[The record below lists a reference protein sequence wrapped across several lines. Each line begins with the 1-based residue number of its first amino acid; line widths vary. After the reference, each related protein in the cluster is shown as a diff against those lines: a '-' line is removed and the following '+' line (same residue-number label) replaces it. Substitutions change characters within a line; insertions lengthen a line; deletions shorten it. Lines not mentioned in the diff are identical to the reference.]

1 MPFVPDENGK
11 LTFQYDFDSV
21 LQMPE
26 DEEETSIEPVRPP
39 REREA
44 GEDLLL
50 DDLLEPQNVK
60 TMKDFLRI
68 RSSVGKG
75 VDEYSDEEVRDM
87 YMSRMRDF
95 DTSDVGIVNESVK
108 TLWGQ
113 SEEDELITANA
124 YELYDSV
131 APLWRSGT
139 RRQAIEAVGEHLANI
154 FNPFESP
161 STYATLGVGKLVTLF
176 GGKGLA
182 QVTKNLSKTKE
193 ISISIKKA
201 EGTKCS
207 RCWKIVEKVKDNKCS
222 RCSKI
227 K

>member
-11 LTFQYDFDSV
+11 ITFQYDFNST

-26 DEEETSIEPVRPP
+26 EKEETSIEPVRPL

-60 TMKDFLRI
+60 IMRDFLRI

-75 VDEYSDEEVRDM
+75 VDEFKDEEVRDM

-108 TLWGQ
+108 SFWGQ
-113 SEEDELITANA
+113 SEEDEVITANA

-131 APLWRSGT
+131 APFWRSGT
-139 RRQAIEAVGEHLANI
+139 RTQAVKAVGEHLANI

-161 STYATLGVGKLVTLF
+161 STYATLGVGKVVTLL
-176 GGKGLA
+176 GGKSLA
-182 QVTKNLSKTKE
+182 QITKNLTKNAAQRGLKGE
-193 ISISIKKA
+193 ARKSLFKK
-201 EGTKCS
+201 E
-207 RCWKIVEKVKDNKCS
+207 
-222 RCSKI
+222 
-227 K
+227 